1 MEQVTNERLK
11 GLRWSL
17 GSGLFRRRR
26 RHSSPGIYTCVCV
39 SLSLSLFLS
48 RRKPLSRLELVVKL
62 ALLFQAPTAGGSN
75 GEFVNVVRQNIA
87 QQKQQVMQ
95 TAVELE
101 RVKNEV
107 ESFSVEFYN
116 LQEENLRL
124 EAAVQT
130 HGEQG

>member
-1 MEQVTNERLK
+1 MLQQSYSAN
-11 GLRWSL
+11 
-17 GSGLFRRRR
+17 
-26 RHSSPGIYTCVCV
+26 P
-39 SLSLSLFLS
+39 
-48 RRKPLSRLELVVKL
+48 L
-62 ALLFQAPTAGGSN
+62 ALYVAVRRCLEQEMKIVEQAPTAGGSS
-75 GEFVNVVRQNIA
+75 GEFVSLVRQAIA

-101 RVKNEV
+101 HVKNEV

-130 HGEQG
+130 HGEQGGGCSKFSCHAS

>member
-1 MEQVTNERLK
+1 MDYSGGGGVIAV
-11 GLRWSL
+11 L
-17 GSGLFRRRR
+17 G
-26 RHSSPGIYTCVCV
+26 YTPVCV
-39 SLSLSLFLS
+39 SLSLSLSLFLS

>member
-1 MEQVTNERLK
+1 MV
-11 GLRWSL
+11 
-17 GSGLFRRRR
+17 
-26 RHSSPGIYTCVCV
+26 
-39 SLSLSLFLS
+39 LSQS
-48 RRKPLSRLELVVKL
+48 VVKL
-62 ALLFQAPTAGGSN
+62 EPSFQAPTASGSS
-75 GEFVNVVRQNIA
+75 GEFVSVVRQAIA

-101 RVKNEV
+101 HVKNEV

-130 HGEQG
+130 HGEQERLIIFLLVPCLLLSNVCLLSDSES

>member
-1 MEQVTNERLK
+1 M
-11 GLRWSL
+11 
-17 GSGLFRRRR
+17 
-26 RHSSPGIYTCVCV
+26 
-39 SLSLSLFLS
+39 
-48 RRKPLSRLELVVKL
+48 
-62 ALLFQAPTAGGSN
+62 
-75 GEFVNVVRQNIA
+75 VRQAIA

-101 RVKNEV
+101 HVKNEV

-130 HGEQG
+130 HGEQERLIIFLLVPCLLLSNVCLLSDSES

>member
-1 MEQVTNERLK
+1 MR
-11 GLRWSL
+11 
-17 GSGLFRRRR
+17 
-26 RHSSPGIYTCVCV
+26 
-39 SLSLSLFLS
+39 
-48 RRKPLSRLELVVKL
+48 
-62 ALLFQAPTAGGSN
+62 QA
-75 GEFVNVVRQNIA
+75 IA

-101 RVKNEV
+101 HVKNEV